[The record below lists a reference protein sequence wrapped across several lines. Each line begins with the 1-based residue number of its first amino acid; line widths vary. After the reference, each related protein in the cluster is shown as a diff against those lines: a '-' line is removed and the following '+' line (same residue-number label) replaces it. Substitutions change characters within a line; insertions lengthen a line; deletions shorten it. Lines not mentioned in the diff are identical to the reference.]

1 MCSMF
6 EFKSSPPS
14 SFSPSSLFSPRAN
27 VYHIHLS
34 LMGRM
39 FPRSTPRHLPQAQ
52 RSFLLPG
59 LLTPS
64 PSPSPSPSLLHPIS
78 FTLAPLAISL
88 ILAPSPLLPSFLP
101 SPSLIIIL
109 ISCIA
114 ILLGPLPQERV
125 SIDLP
130 PSSSRVAIP
139 LILFMRRVF
148 IFLTPLYCHSAVA
161 APPPRL
167 TSMPAQLCRQIR

>member
-1 MCSMF
+1 MF
-6 EFKSSPPS
+6 EFESSPP
-14 SFSPSSLFSPRAN
+14 SFSPSSSFSPRAN
-27 VYHIHLS
+27 VYHILLT

-39 FPRSTPRHLPQAQ
+39 FPRLTPRRLPQAQ
-52 RSFLLPG
+52 RSFLSPG
-59 LLTPS
+59 LLTRS
-64 PSPSPSPSLLHPIS
+64 PSPSPSPSLLNPVS

-101 SPSLIIIL
+101 SPSLIIVL
-109 ISCIA
+109 ISRIA
-114 ILLGPLPQERV
+114 ILLGPSPQERV

-139 LILFMRRVF
+139 LVLFTRRVF
-148 IFLTPLYCHSAVA
+148 IFLAPPYCHSAVA

-167 TSMPAQLCRQIR
+167 MSTPAQLCRQIR